1 MFSILKT
8 SIFLF
13 IFFVV
18 VESKKSEKIDFKFSS
33 DFCKREAKDTKNF
46 LSEHLV
52 NKPVS
57 IDLFCINLKIQTK
70 YFYFSCEERTA

>member
-1 MFSILKT
+1 MFSVKLTFI
-8 SIFLF
+8 SLF
-13 IFFVV
+13 IFFVFA
-18 VESKKSEKIDFKFSS
+18 EAKKSEKIDFKFSS

-57 IDLFCINLKIQTK
+57 IEHLFYINLQIQTK
-70 YFYFSCEERTA
+70 